1 MTMQLFHFFMS
12 IIIFLSSMVVN
23 PPEGGAWIAMP
34 ATDMLLIFG
43 GIIWNVVVSFKEC
56 VREIEVDVDL
66 QELGW

>member
-1 MTMQLFHFFMS
+1 MPPATYHLRPGSHASLLFHFFTS

-43 GIIWNVVVSFKEC
+43 GIVWNVVVSFKE
-56 VREIEVDVDL
+56 
-66 QELGW
+66 